1 MKLTWIS
8 IVLSLT
14 APIFATPVTCT
25 TGTLAAYQALNTGCS
40 IGDKLFSGFVFT
52 QHVGPTITSAQI
64 TVTPVTGPDIGLT
77 FSSTVYTVSGL
88 TTMDYTLNYNTTT
101 LSGNATI
108 VGLKEILSA
117 SFTGAG
123 QVTVDDNGFTS
134 GIIPFHMS
142 TNDSAV
148 TNKFMDS
155 TNVAATNSVSS
166 SYDLFVNAAGGSATI
181 NSVTNL
187 FVQTP
192 EPSSLLLMGAG
203 ALVLGLAR
211 RRERERRR

>member
-1 MKLTWIS
+1 
-8 IVLSLT
+8 
-14 APIFATPVTCT
+14 
-25 TGTLAAYQALNTGCS
+25 
-40 IGDKLFSGFVFT
+40 
-52 QHVGPTITSAQI
+52 
-64 TVTPVTGPDIGLT
+64 
-77 FSSTVYTVSGL
+77 VYTASGL
-88 TTMDYTLNYNTTT
+88 TILDYSLNYNTTT

-134 GIIPFHMS
+134 GVIPFHMS

-155 TNVAATNSVSS
+155 ISVSATNSVSS
-166 SYDLFVNAAGGSATI
+166 SYDLFANAAGGSATI
-181 NSVTNL
+181 SSVTNL

-192 EPSSLLLMGAG
+192 EPNSLLLMGSGAL
-203 ALVLGLAR
+203 ALVLSRL
-211 RRERERRR
+211 RERRR

>member
-1 MKLTWIS
+1 MKLSWIS
-8 IVLSLT
+8 IVLSLA

-25 TGTLAAYQALNTGCS
+25 PGTLASYQALDGGCS
-40 IGDKLFSGFVFT
+40 IGDKVFSGFVFS
-52 QHVGPTITSAQI
+52 QHTGPAITSAQI

-77 FSSTVYTVSGL
+77 FSSTVYTASGL
-88 TTMDYTLNYNTTT
+88 TILDYSLNYNTTT

-134 GIIPFHMS
+134 GVIPFHMS

-155 TNVAATNSVSS
+155 ISVSATNSVSS
-166 SYDLFVNAAGGSATI
+166 SYDLFANAAGGSATI
-181 NSVTNL
+181 SSVTNL

-192 EPSSLLLMGAG
+192 EPNSLLLMGSGAL
-203 ALVLGLAR
+203 ALVLSRL
-211 RRERERRR
+211 RERRR